1 MAKISEYRDKI
12 RDSLDTAGSNCID
25 TIEADVNEIIEFA
38 EGIDKADAEEMT
50 DGLETIIADLKELA
64 EKLY

>member
-1 MAKISEYRDKI
+1 MAKKSEYRDKI

-25 TIEADVNEIIEFA
+25 IIEADVNAIVEFA
-38 EGIDKADAEEMT
+38 EGIDAADAEEMT